1 MDGGE
6 DEVKIAILEARRKLV
21 IRDVQKPV
29 LDKDEVLIKVQYC
42 GVCGSNLHIYVEGI
56 GIGLGHEFSGDIV
69 EMGFEV
75 DGWKIGDRVAINPRI
90 PCGEC
95 YWCIRGEIGLCDK
108 LFLSAIRGQGAFATY
123 AKAKYVQLYKLPG
136 ELMYEEGTMVE
147 PTACALHAIKF
158 SGMKVGDIVAVLG
171 LGPIGLLI
179 AQLAKI
185 SGAKA
190 VYGTEISPSRIELAQ
205 NVVDLV
211 IHPKVANPVDRI
223 LDLTG
228 GMGPDIVFECA
239 GNVETTQDSIAL
251 VRRGGTVIIPG
262 MCFEAVETSFIDVV
276 LKGLTLRGSLAWSAG
291 EYAMALEL
299 IKNRIIDVN
308 PLITD
313 KFPLEDINRA
323 FDKALKGEGCK
334 ILVKP

>member
-1 MDGGE
+1 VDGGE
-6 DEVKIAILEARRKLV
+6 DEMKIAILEARRKLV

-147 PTACALHAIKF
+147 PTACALHAIRL
-158 SGMKVGDIVAVLG
+158 SRVKVGDVVAVLG
-171 LGPIGLLI
+171 LGPIGLLV

-299 IKNRIIDVN
+299 IKNRMIDVN

>member
-1 MDGGE
+1 VDGGE

-21 IRDVQKPV
+21 IRDVQRPV

-56 GIGLGHEFSGDIV
+56 GIGLGHEFSGDVV
-69 EMGFEV
+69 ELGSEV
-75 DGWKIGDRVAINPRI
+75 DGWKIGDRVVVNPRI

-123 AKAKYVQLYKLPG
+123 AKAKYVQLYKLPD
-136 ELMYEEGTMVE
+136 ELTYEEGTMVE
-147 PTACALHAIKF
+147 PTACALHAIRL
-158 SGMKVGDIVAVLG
+158 SSVKVGDVVAVLG
-171 LGPIGLLI
+171 LGPIGLLV

-205 NVVDLV
+205 NVADLV
-211 IHPKVANPVDRI
+211 IYPKITNPVDRI
-223 LDLTG
+223 LDLTC
-228 GMGPDIVFECA
+228 GMGPDVVFECA
-239 GNVETTQDSIAL
+239 GSVETIQDSIAL
-251 VRRGGTVIIPG
+251 ARRGGTIIIPG

-291 EYAMALEL
+291 EYGMALEL

-313 KFPLEDINRA
+313 KFPLEDINSA
-323 FDKALKGEGCK
+323 FDKALNGDGGK